1 VENGLEPLDR
11 ASHCWENAIVTVVG
25 EHKVTKFAKKHAA
38 SRRSLA
44 RFVELAQ
51 AAEWKHFTELKETF
65 PAAGYVSGIVIF
77 DIGGNKYRLT
87 ATVNYELQTLLI
99 EEVLTHEQYNEREM

>member
-1 VENGLEPLDR
+1 MFDM
-11 ASHCWENAIVTVVG
+11 TVVG
-25 EHKVTKFAKKHAA
+25 EHKITRFAKKHAA
-38 SRRSLA
+38 SRKPLA
-44 RFVELAQ
+44 RFIELAH
-51 AAEWKHFTELKETF
+51 AAEWKHFSEVKETF
-65 PAAGYVSGIVIF
+65 PAADYVSGIVIF

>member
-1 VENGLEPLDR
+1 M
-11 ASHCWENAIVTVVG
+11 TVVG
-25 EHKVTKFAKKHAA
+25 EHNIARFAKKYAA
-38 SRRSLA
+38 SRRPLA
-44 RFVELAQ
+44 RFVELVQ
-51 AAEWKHFTELKETF
+51 AADWKHFTELKETF
-65 PAAGYVSGIVIF
+65 PAADYASGVVIF